1 MEDLCGEYQQALPLC
16 FNYEW
21 IRKLGTVSAS
31 TPLLR
36 EHFYS
41 SMYSNGSG
49 GSGSCS
55 SSSILGPW
63 AETGSTSSSSSS
75 LVSFKMMIPPVWSWW
90 QTGWGST
97 LADLLQLFTVCL
109 KYPCSKSTDQA
120 LFVYISLFTLCLCNS
135 WGKKTELRVL
145 QSLWPIIKQVIQHSK
160 RLREKIWH
168 KNTKYVELNCWEKC
182 QFD

>member
-1 MEDLCGEYQQALPLC
+1 MKDIPGGTNSFTAATFPVPKQMEDLCGEYQQAVQLC

-135 WGKKTELRVL
+135 WGEKTELKSATVFMTD
-145 QSLWPIIKQVIQHSK
+145 
-160 RLREKIWH
+160 H
-168 KNTKYVELNCWEKC
+168 KAGDTA
-182 QFD
+182 Q